1 MLNLKYRI
9 YISILR
15 TYLNTCRNDVDGNF
29 FAADILATIF
39 FAANCLAVDF
49 LAAVLLATDFLAA
62 DILTASAVL
71 LATDFIAA
79 DILALDF
86 FIRDVVNR
94 NTIFATS
101 KEPNRR
107 PKKCTIRIAWSP
119 MVTP

>member
-49 LAAVLLATDFLAA
+49 LAAVLLATDF
-62 DILTASAVL
+62 
-71 LATDFIAA
+71 IAA